1 MAANLPLKPLLTTSV
16 TRFERPMPKGSDLSF
31 LPILLLLLVAVLVLS
46 ASPDW
51 EPLTKLFRPELK
63 KPTVM
68 KPDVKV
74 WANKSTGLYYCAGAK
89 SFGRT
94 GVGRYMSQMEALQS
108 GYRPVS
114 EQYCQ

>member
-1 MAANLPLKPLLTTSV
+1 MIWRT
-16 TRFERPMPKGSDLSF
+16 MPKSSDLLF
-31 LPILLLLLVAVLVLS
+31 FPILVLLLVALLIFS
-46 ASPDW
+46 ASINW
-51 EPLTKLFRPELK
+51 EPLTKLFTSEPK

>member
-1 MAANLPLKPLLTTSV
+1 
-16 TRFERPMPKGSDLSF
+16 
-31 LPILLLLLVAVLVLS
+31 
-46 ASPDW
+46 
-51 EPLTKLFRPELK
+51 
-63 KPTVM
+63 M